1 MRRLAASDAAADDPP
16 QVADG
21 EQGIMLR
28 QPPGR
33 SNSPGAIRAR
43 KSRARRRA
51 GYKLLH
57 LLVNERRF
65 AAALRARD
73 RWEDVVP
80 TEDIET
86 AAAEVVSDFCDRW
99 LGKK

>member
-1 MRRLAASDAAADDPP
+1 MHKRTT
-16 QVADG
+16 
-21 EQGIMLR
+21 
-28 QPPGR
+28 PPGR

-43 KSRARRRA
+43 RARARRRA
-51 GYKLLH
+51 GYKMLH

-73 RWEDVVP
+73 QLERDRLEDVAT

-86 AAAEVVSDFCDRW
+86 AASEVLSGFCDRW
-99 LGKK
+99 LGKEKPCA